1 VEKWRCIGE
10 PLLLLDR
17 KMINKAAQGVHGL
30 HNVALKELR
39 GALARR
45 RRSRTSP
52 TRCARCLVLIVAN
65 VRIVAANVHVSMFFV
80 GCAGVRYLPNVGW
93 RDFDRF

>member
-1 VEKWRCIGE
+1 MEKWRCIGE

-39 GALARR
+39 GAQKEIKNISDALRALPRLDRR
-45 RRSRTSP
+45 QRTYSSG
-52 TRCARCLVLIVAN
+52 
-65 VRIVAANVHVSMFFV
+65 NVHVSMFFV
-80 GCAGVRYLPNVGW
+80 GVPASVIFQTWDAR
-93 RDFDRF
+93 